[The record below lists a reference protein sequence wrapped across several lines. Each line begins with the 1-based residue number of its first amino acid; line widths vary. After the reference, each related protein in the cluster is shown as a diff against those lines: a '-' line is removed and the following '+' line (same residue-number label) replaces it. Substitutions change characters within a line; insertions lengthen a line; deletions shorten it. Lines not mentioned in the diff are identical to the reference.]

1 VTENPFDTLDQ
12 QLREAVRRRHR
23 RRAALHR
30 GTLALAAAIVLGAGV
45 AAGSQLIGSHERSA
59 AQRAIAAGRSAM
71 LDDPACKTQRRAR
84 MPHLV
89 ADPVPADITR
99 RLAIFRRARTAPD
112 RLAIRRL
119 LQFGGLNVLAR
130 SLRVARADDG
140 TRFAMSISYGELSF
154 HGSTVDE
161 VGCLRATL
169 RVALAQ
175 PQARDPRVRAEINAE
190 LGSQIRRVQDV
201 IDGVAHILTIATI
214 GPNGR
219 IIEGG
224 ATELRDG
231 KIPAFGSFG
240 PARRHG
246 RRFVTLSGLLP
257 DGIYDVRIVDK
268 AGPRRLRVRPRVV
281 VVRDNVYHAIVP
293 RRMGP
298 RIAVQWRT
306 RSGRVVRTTH
316 VSY

>member
-1 VTENPFDTLDQ
+1 VTENPFDTLDLL
-12 QLREAVRRRHR
+12 LREAVRKRYR

-30 GTLALAAAIVLGAGV
+30 AALALVAAIVLGGGV

-59 AQRAIAAGRSAM
+59 AQRAIAAGRSAL

-84 MPHLV
+84 TPHLV
-89 ADPVPADITR
+89 ADAVPADITR
-99 RLAIFRRARTAPD
+99 RLAIFRRARTAQD
-112 RLAIRRL
+112 RLATHRV
-119 LQFGGLNVLAR
+119 LQFGGANVLAK
-130 SLRVARADDG
+130 SLRVARAGDG
-140 TRFAMSISYGELSF
+140 TRFAMSISYGDLSF

-175 PQARDPRVRAEINAE
+175 PQASDPQVRAEINAT
-190 LGSQIRRVQDV
+190 LGREIRRVQDV
-201 IDGVAHILTIATI
+201 INGVAHILTIATI
-214 GPNGR
+214 GPDGR
-219 IIEGG
+219 ALEGG
-224 ATELRDG
+224 ATELRSG

-240 PARRHG
+240 PVRRDG
-246 RRFVTLSGLLP
+246 RRFVALSGLIP

-268 AGPRRLRVRPRVV
+268 AGPRRLRVRPRAVV
-281 VVRDNVYHAIVP
+281 VHDNVYHAIVP

-306 RSGRVVRTTH
+306 RTGRVVRTTH